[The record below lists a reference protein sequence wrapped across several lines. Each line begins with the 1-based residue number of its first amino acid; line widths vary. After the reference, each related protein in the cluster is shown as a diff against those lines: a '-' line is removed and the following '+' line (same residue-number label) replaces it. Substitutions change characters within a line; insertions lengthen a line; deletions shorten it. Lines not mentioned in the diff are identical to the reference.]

1 MWVMHSLAG
10 EGQGERFSYSP
21 SLRQLIDFEKW
32 MDTWKNKEN
41 WRDEMQNRLKKLAEI
56 LNIEGILQH
65 LKGIN
70 QLILIPHR
78 DLHLLPLD
86 ALFPDNLT
94 IKSLPSIKV
103 GLDRKKPTENTSLLS
118 VENPREDLRFASL
131 ESDSICKLYP
141 KAHRIAE
148 SAATQAA
155 VKTALSKGF
164 GIFNFTG
171 HGEHDVNQPAQ
182 SALLLAN
189 EETLTLKDILELDLS
204 HFNLVCLSGCKT
216 NFTSKLGLIDEFVGL
231 ASGFVAAGANNVIG
245 SLWKVDD
252 LATAYLMTK
261 FHEIWRNPDTPDVAS
276 ALKAAQNW
284 LRNATK
290 EELDRFPIEMSQS
303 RDVRTSFK
311 ETVEDKS
318 LDDKP
323 YQSPYYWAGFC
334 AIGL

>member
-1 MWVMHSLAG
+1 M
-10 EGQGERFSYSP
+10 P
-21 SLRQLIDFEKW
+21 
-32 MDTWKNKEN
+32 
-41 WRDEMQNRLKKLAEI
+41 NRLKKLAEI
-56 LNIEGILQH
+56 LNLEEILQH

-70 QLILIPHR
+70 RLILIPHR

-86 ALFPDNLT
+86 ALFPDNFT
-94 IKSLPSIKV
+94 IKYLPSIKA

-131 ESDSICKLYP
+131 ESDFICKLYP

-148 SAATQAA
+148 SVATKAA

-164 GIFNFTG
+164 GILNFTG
-171 HGEHDVNQPAQ
+171 HGKHDVNQPAQ

-189 EETLTLKDILELDLS
+189 QETLTLKDILELDLS

-216 NFTSKLGLIDEFVGL
+216 NFTSKFGLIDEFVGL
-231 ASGFVAAGANNVIG
+231 ASGFVAVGANNVIG
-245 SLWKVDD
+245 SLWTVDD

-261 FHEIWRNPDTPDVAS
+261 FHEIWRNADTSDVAS

-290 EELDRFPIEMSQS
+290 EELDRFPIEISQS

-311 ETVEDKS
+311 ETVEEKS
-318 LDDKP
+318 ADDKP